1 MISGSKFRE
10 RASEMVRTSVV
21 IFAFRTAAAW
31 LYFNLVHGL
40 FGRFFTSY
48 AKWEQCLD
56 DSLTGSLVGA
66 HPGKQTPVRRL
77 RRRVA
82 LAFEN
87 SMILDWLNRVGG
99 HLLGAGM
106 RSYST
111 MSLAFGLYT
120 VLAALLRH
128 VITGEPVS
136 YTNFAVG
143 VIVAAVSIPLMF
155 VVTPLCQVLR
165 ESPVTRT
172 IFIRLLRIPEDK
184 FYPRDSYVSARYGL
198 ALVFGM
204 LFGGLT
210 YFVSPLKIIIAL
222 VLAIVTCVVMS
233 LPEAGMVLLLAAFP
247 FVSVFPHPTAL
258 LAGGVTLVWVGYA
271 VKYLRGKRTLKMGP
285 ISVFVSLF
293 ALAILLGGVF
303 TMGGT
308 ESFNSALM
316 YFILIQ
322 SFNLIVNLIRTQD
335 DCRHAIMV
343 VSVSGA
349 FAAVYGVIQYLL
361 GFAASGWVDTEM
373 FSYIEGRAT
382 SFFDNPNVLGCYLI
396 MLIPMMNVLLIYLKG
411 WKSKALSLFALVV
424 TTLCTVWT
432 WSRGAWL
439 GVIVGVILFYLILSY
454 RTLAVLLA
462 GGLCLP
468 VVGVMLPGDVMSRF
482 LSIGN
487 MNDSSTYFR
496 VYTWKGVS
504 RMLRQ
509 VWFSGIGV
517 GQAAFEQVYP
527 LFAYAGIEATPHAH
541 NLAMEVLTELGIS
554 GLVMLIVIMVLFAQ
568 NCFTFIRNA
577 NGQQRM
583 TVAAGLCGIVAALVM
598 GLADNIWY
606 NYRVFFGFWALIALT
621 VAYINAHRINGD
633 FMHERMSPNSAEIS
647 LNIMD

>member
-1 MISGSKFRE
+1 MISGSKMRE
-10 RASEMVRTSVV
+10 SAREAVKTSVV

-40 FGRFFTSY
+40 FGRLFTSY
-48 AKWEQCLD
+48 AKGERYLD
-56 DSLTGSLVGA
+56 DSLTGAIVGA

-87 SMILDWLNRVGG
+87 SVIFDRLNRIGVS
-99 HLLGAGM
+99 LLCTSM
-106 RSYST
+106 RVYGT
-111 MSLAFGLYT
+111 MLLAFGLYT
-120 VLAALLRH
+120 VLAAMLRH

-136 YTNFAVG
+136 YTNFTVG
-143 VIVAAVSIPLMF
+143 IIVAAVSIPLMLM
-155 VVTPLCQVLR
+155 VRPLCQVLR

-172 IFIRLLRIPEDK
+172 ILIRLLRIPEDK
-184 FYPRDSYVSARYGL
+184 LYPHDACVNARYGL
-198 ALVFGM
+198 AIVLGM

-210 YFVSPLKIIIAL
+210 YSVSPLMIII
-222 VLAIVTCVVMS
+222 VFTVSIITCVVMS
-233 LPEAGMVLLLAAFP
+233 LPEAGMMMLLAAFP
-247 FVSVFPHPTAL
+247 FVSVSPHPSAL
-258 LAGGVTLVWVGYA
+258 LAGGVTLVWVSYA
-271 VKYLRGKRTLKMGP
+271 VKFLRGKRTLKMGLVG
-285 ISVFVSLF
+285 VFVTLF
-293 ALAILLGGVF
+293 SLAILLGGMV

-322 SFNLIVNLIRTQD
+322 SFNLIVNLVRTQD

-343 VSVSGA
+343 VSISGVLA
-349 FAAVYGVIQYLL
+349 SVYGVIQYLL

-411 WKSKALSLFALVV
+411 WRSKALSMFALAV
-424 TTLCTVWT
+424 TALCTVWT

-496 VYTWKGVS
+496 VYTWRGVS
-504 RMLRQ
+504 RMLQQ

-517 GQAAFEQVYP
+517 GSAAFEQVYP

-541 NLAMEVLTELGIS
+541 NMTMEVLTELGIS
-554 GLVMLIVIMVLFAQ
+554 SLVMLIVIIVLFAQ
-568 NCFTFIRNA
+568 NCFTFIRSA
-577 NGQQRM
+577 NGRQRM
-583 TVAAGLCGIVAALVM
+583 TVAAGLCGIVSALVM

-606 NYRVFFGFWALIALT
+606 NYRVFFCFWALIALT

-633 FMHERMSPNSAEIS
+633 FMHERMSPTSAEIS